1 MVVKTLLKGAA
12 RTVAQKSADKL
23 RTAEHLNYK
32 GRPARLNQF
41 GAGVR
46 SGVISKG
53 RDKRQQ
59 ISDQIKKDVKTKF
72 KNLVNN
78 KKANEPIF
86 KTDEEM
92 LTGGTSPF
100 IKPYEKFAEASQK
113 TNLPY
118 TSGTAQR
125 FLSGAAGLGVK
136 SKGKKGRGGIYVVD
150 DATKNLPLTKESGL
164 KRGYVTDPTFLKY
177 KEAINY
183 VSQPAAWPIIR
194 QNNWS
199 FNDVVKQLPEIK
211 KLRSGRGAGANT
223 VPGKLEK
230 TLYRSF
236 VRGNPSVQILHQ
248 SKDGSKKLLTQN
260 DIGAFV
266 HKSDTA
272 ILKSGEPL
280 NILGYK
286 FNGKDYSKKLLT
298 SNQITD
304 AKKFPEFEEFVS
316 TYKKQIE
323 VNTGEKYMLPH
334 PGGTAP
340 DGTSLNWKKGKMV
353 TTKEVLQDA
362 DLKPIAV
369 DHKLGIGVDPVNN
382 LRILDSRTNE
392 LQGRLSMK
400 PKSDAAKIAFN
411 PDAVDKM
418 LTKGGYNFEKS
429 IDQVRNDQI
438 ALATDVLTKG
448 KVLRA
453 PEQIAKTSQGIST
466 YPKAGGGTELFR
478 RGDDLN
484 ELTAYERRKLVER
497 MGRDIKG
504 RPVLDDDGKVLMED
518 PFEFSDGGRVEL
530 SIGGLAN
537 SRGGI
542 GVDDRLSKVGT
553 LESMLAGVGAG
564 LIDIPKG
571 AFTLGAALLDLGFGT
586 SNAAKVEKYFDELTN
601 LDEKAEATFAGD
613 LTRIMVN
620 LGVPGGFAFKKGTE
634 LATKA
639 LLHKRNGNYF
649 KLTDPKLQER
659 FKTSLNNKG
668 RLFATLGGAGAAG
681 VSDMI
686 FVGDPE
692 HVGTI
697 GDMFGGPTQLK
708 PNDEKN
714 AAREVAN
721 RIKFGLDSSLLI
733 GAIGGTGSSIK
744 SLIRRSNDL
753 QTNND
758 SIDKFLSYLRPRGK
772 KTQEFFDIEREN
784 LGLRRSDINRAEE
797 VSRKLDKHID
807 AIFPFVKNPFNKLG
821 NDGRREFMQKLND
834 TLLSGDYKISP
845 ETGKTEF
852 GLMDK
857 DKVKEITEMMVKKGG
872 SEKDVKGVMEQFYN
886 IRSGWQLMFDDLGTA
901 MGKDALTEFAPL
913 FGKKFKDYL
922 GSTYEIFRNKSV
934 IPMLNY
940 KPTEQA
946 VKKMIKLFKESA
958 SDKGVNLG
966 DEQAEYYVNELLASA
981 RPPKAIATTSEKTSG
996 VYFNA
1001 PDFFINKTT
1010 LADMEMPPKTLPLES
1025 LTDDAKKVVDE
1036 LLGKVEDPL
1045 QTILTGTNK
1054 LSLVTRRN
1062 QLFQT
1067 LNKSNQEILE
1077 KRATFI
1083 KENPG
1088 KEIPA
1093 ALRGMFRETE
1103 LEAINDLGKNIKK
1116 IELDPSR
1123 TEEAGIVNPLDGM
1136 YAERGVAEAIEETA
1150 MIAKDKSS
1158 LFQLY
1163 QSTLLYPKATSQ
1175 MAKTI
1180 LSPITH
1186 ARNFISAGAF
1196 AAANGLIPGLTVSFD
1211 DTGRAFKEAYGALQ
1225 IPGARIDNTR
1235 YRELLRLGVVNNNV
1249 RLGDLQ
1255 KLLKDVNFGES
1266 FDSNVALRNMMRPL
1280 SKAKKWTE
1288 DMYTAEDDFWKITT
1302 FALERSRLKDT
1313 YDKYGVKYT
1322 NELLDDEAAK
1332 IVKNNVPNY
1341 DYVNDFVK
1349 DLRQLPFGNF
1359 VSFPAEIYRTSF
1371 NIMNQSWK
1379 EIFTPHT
1386 LDDGRIVYP
1395 LRNIGLKRMFGFS
1408 STVVGIPYGTVEA
1421 FKAIHDVTDEEMSAL
1436 RRFVPDWSKNS
1447 TLVPIRDEDGSLKY
1461 IDFSHANAY
1470 DTMIRPITTMI
1481 NGVQKGLEED
1491 QVFKNVFLS
1500 MIDATKE
1507 TASPF
1512 VSESIWTEA
1521 LFDVSPIFGRGG
1533 RTSEGR
1539 RLWTDETPWG
1549 DAFYAG
1555 IKHLGATVVPGSLPA
1570 MGRMRDALTET
1581 VDEYGRS
1588 YEFLDEALG
1597 VAGMRVVDVDPA
1609 RSMKFKIADFRT
1621 GINNSRR
1628 EFTGPLL
1635 KGGPITPEQVV
1646 DQYQKANESLFR
1658 VQQKMFKDYYAAR
1671 TLGVTDRALQNT
1683 FQDRVSDKQVQA
1695 IRTGRFTPFVPS
1707 ENIAQAFADNAREIG
1722 EPDAFKSALSQIR
1735 RLIRNYQK
1743 LTLGNTFPIIDNPF
1757 RVPVTQNITGPL
1769 SQITGTPLDN
1779 TSLSQPLTGNQQVA
1793 TAQRGQQVFG
1803 SNDPIF
1809 GVG

>member
-1 MVVKTLLKGAA
+1 MSIAPIL
-12 RTVAQKSADKL
+12 
-23 RTAEHLNYK
+23 
-32 GRPARLNQF
+32 
-41 GAGVR
+41 
-46 SGVISKG
+46 
-53 RDKRQQ
+53 
-59 ISDQIKKDVKTKF
+59 F
-72 KNLVNN
+72 KNIDD
-78 KKANEPIF
+78 IF
-86 KTDEEM
+86 KIAE
-92 LTGGTSPF
+92 LARPS
-100 IKPYEKFAEASQK
+100 IKTTF
-113 TNLPY
+113 T
-118 TSGTAQR
+118 TR
-125 FLSGAAGLGVK
+125 
-136 SKGKKGRGGIYVVD
+136 KGKKIKTQEKENNIPQIIFEPGPPTVVFKQKIEAANKIIDAYNKAGKSTKMKFVVNALGYGVGQQSAPGNLAPLLKPLNNRAQNALVQFEKLIGDTSKTPVENVFEIKRTIAKNLGLSKAHGVDFKLYQNSPLWKKFDVKIGNFFDRTGLGQKNFMNSILAEQEAIGKKLTIDEAFEYYLGRTKNG
-150 DATKNLPLTKESGL
+150 TKNLNQASGLSYRGPISSILRYATIHSKQGGNKIVWESGWDDSRKFIVDIDNL
-164 KRGYVTDPTFLKY
+164 KFRYLGGPDPDKVYTKQNLFKIEQDADKNFAEYIDIFNRKKAIEETIVPDPRNPGMFTEWNKLMKDTYKKY
-177 KEAINY
+177 
-183 VSQPAAWPIIR
+183 
-194 QNNWS
+194 
-199 FNDVVKQLPEIK
+199 
-211 KLRSGRGAGANT
+211 T
-223 VPGKLEK
+223 
-230 TLYRSF
+230 
-236 VRGNPSVQILHQ
+236 
-248 SKDGSKKLLTQN
+248 GSDQQ
-260 DIGAFV
+260 
-266 HKSDTA
+266 
-272 ILKSGEPL
+272 PL
-280 NILGYK
+280 NI
-286 FNGKDYSKKLLT
+286 
-298 SNQITD
+298 
-304 AKKFPEFEEFVS
+304 
-316 TYKKQIE
+316 
-323 VNTGEKYMLPH
+323 
-334 PGGTAP
+334 
-340 DGTSLNWKKGKMV
+340 
-353 TTKEVLQDA
+353 
-362 DLKPIAV
+362 
-369 DHKLGIGVDPVNN
+369 DHKLGI
-382 LRILDSRTNE
+382 
-392 LQGRLSMK
+392 K
-400 PKSDAAKIAFN
+400 
-411 PDAVDKM
+411 
-418 LTKGGYNFEKS
+418 
-429 IDQVRNDQI
+429 
-438 ALATDVLTKG
+438 
-448 KVLRA
+448 
-453 PEQIAKTSQGIST
+453 
-466 YPKAGGGTELFR
+466 
-478 RGDDLN
+478 
-484 ELTAYERRKLVER
+484 
-497 MGRDIKG
+497 
-504 RPVLDDDGKVLMED
+504 ED
-518 PFEFSDGGRVEL
+518 PFKDGGRVEL
-530 SIGGLAN
+530 SVGGLAN
-537 SRGGI
+537 SSRGGI
-542 GVDDRLSKVGT
+542 GLDDRLSKVGT

-857 DKVKEITEMMVKKGG
+857 DKVKEITEMMIKKGG

-958 SDKGVNLG
+958 SEKGVNLG

-981 RPPKAIATTSEKTSG
+981 RPPRAIATTSEKTSG

-1077 KRATFI
+1077 KRAAFI

-1757 RVPVTQNITGPL
+1757 RMPVTQNITGPL

>member
-1 MVVKTLLKGAA
+1 MAIQTGVVKLLNKTFAKSSAQETVDFLFNIQKMSKDKGKTKRQFAVEPGLRKKGYGKDRVLTGDIERDTWSLEKYGVLFDDIATLPLNPIKGKTTQQVVSKARDSFNKSNPSGKYERAPTKFYAEQTNPMMNLILRKKIKETIDATEGKPVITDVRRAVEEFLEKNKLPKLAKNKPKDANKIINKEVAELENVELLIPFQKGRSLTKAERDAVYGEDFVAQTKEEAAAKRITAGLSESSVGTGVEEKVAALKSFKDPDTEELVNVYDEMVEVANRHPEMGHAQDSKTIQSPIGFRDGKSKKVVEELQKHKEFAKLFDADGLLKKEIPTTKQRNINMIRFERQIREIYKNIGDANKMGD
-12 RTVAQKSADKL
+12 TTQLKNLSTQLDDIVNKMKTEQTYIYVKL
-23 RTAEHLNYK
+23 PDNNPNNLLGWK
-32 GRPARLNQF
+32 
-41 GAGVR
+41 
-46 SGVISKG
+46 
-53 RDKRQQ
+53 
-59 ISDQIKKDVKTKF
+59 IKKLGYDPSEAIP
-72 KNLVNN
+72 NYIGSS
-78 KKANEPIF
+78 KKAQFDLEVA
-86 KTDEEM
+86 DRAR
-92 LTGGTSPF
+92 S
-100 IKPYEKFAEASQK
+100 IKE
-113 TNLPY
+113 
-118 TSGTAQR
+118 
-125 FLSGAAGLGVK
+125 
-136 SKGKKGRGGIYVVD
+136 
-150 DATKNLPLTKESGL
+150 
-164 KRGYVTDPTFLKY
+164 LKY
-177 KEAINY
+177 K
-183 VSQPAAWPIIR
+183 
-194 QNNWS
+194 
-199 FNDVVKQLPEIK
+199 
-211 KLRSGRGAGANT
+211 
-223 VPGKLEK
+223 
-230 TLYRSF
+230 
-236 VRGNPSVQILHQ
+236 
-248 SKDGSKKLLTQN
+248 
-260 DIGAFV
+260 
-266 HKSDTA
+266 
-272 ILKSGEPL
+272 
-280 NILGYK
+280 
-286 FNGKDYSKKLLT
+286 
-298 SNQITD
+298 
-304 AKKFPEFEEFVS
+304 
-316 TYKKQIE
+316 
-323 VNTGEKYMLPH
+323 
-334 PGGTAP
+334 
-340 DGTSLNWKKGKMV
+340 
-353 TTKEVLQDA
+353 
-362 DLKPIAV
+362 
-369 DHKLGIGVDPVNN
+369 
-382 LRILDSRTNE
+382 
-392 LQGRLSMK
+392 
-400 PKSDAAKIAFN
+400 
-411 PDAVDKM
+411 
-418 LTKGGYNFEKS
+418 
-429 IDQVRNDQI
+429 
-438 ALATDVLTKG
+438 
-448 KVLRA
+448 
-453 PEQIAKTSQGIST
+453 
-466 YPKAGGGTELFR
+466 
-478 RGDDLN
+478 
-484 ELTAYERRKLVER
+484 
-497 MGRDIKG
+497 
-504 RPVLDDDGKVLMED
+504 
-518 PFEFSDGGRVEL
+518 DGGRVGM
-530 SIGGLAN
+530 SVGGLTG
-537 SRGGI
+537 SKGGI

-586 SNAAKVEKYFDELTN
+586 SNAAKVEKYFDDLTTF
-601 LDEKAEATFAGD
+601 DEKAEQTFAGD

-620 LGVPGGFAFKKGTE
+620 LGVPGGFAFKKGAD

-639 LLHKRNGNYF
+639 MLAKKNGNYF
-649 KLTDPKLQER
+649 RLTDPKLAER
-659 FKTSLNNKG
+659 FNTSLNAKG

-733 GAIGGTGSSIK
+733 GAVGGTGSSIK
-744 SLIRRSNDL
+744 SLIRRSNEL

-758 SIDKFLSYLRPRGK
+758 AIDKFLSYLRPRGK

-834 TLLSGDYKISP
+834 TLLSGDYKISA

-857 DKVKEITEMMVKKGG
+857 NKVKEITEMMVKKGG
-872 SEKDVKGVMEQFYN
+872 SEKDVKGVIEQFYN

-958 SDKGVNLG
+958 SEKGVNLG

-981 RPPKAIATTSEKTSG
+981 RPPRAIATSAEKTSG

-1010 LADMEMPPKTLPLES
+1010 LADIEMPPKTLPLES

-1077 KRATFI
+1077 KRAAFI

-1123 TEEAGIVNPLDGM
+1123 TEEAGIVNPLDGL

-1255 KLLKDVNFGES
+1255 KLLKDVNFGET
-1266 FDSNVALRNMMRPL
+1266 FNSNVALRNMMRPL

-1322 NELLDDEAAK
+1322 NELLDNEAAK

-1395 LRNIGLKRMFGFS
+1395 LRNIGLKRMFGFA
-1408 STVVGIPYGTVEA
+1408 STVVGVPYGTVEA
-1421 FKAIHDVTDEEMSAL
+1421 FKAIHDVTEEEMSAL

-1447 TLVPIRDEDGSLKY
+1447 TLVPIRGEDGNLKY

-1549 DAFYAG
+1549 DAFVAG

-1588 YEFLDEALG
+1588 YEFGDELLG
-1597 VAGMRVVDVDPA
+1597 VAGMRVVEVDPA

-1671 TLGVTDRALQNT
+1671 TLGVSDRALENT
-1683 FQDRVSDKQVQA
+1683 FQDRVSNKQVRA
-1695 IRTGRFTPFVPS
+1695 IQTGRFTPFIPS
-1707 ENIAQAFADNAREIG
+1707 ENIEQAFADNARAIG
-1722 EPDAFKSALSQIR
+1722 QPDAFQSALSQIR

-1757 RVPVTQNITGPL
+1757 RMPVTQNITGPL

-1779 TSLSQPLTGNQQVA
+1779 TSLSQPLIGNQQVA

>member
-12 RTVAQKSADKL
+12 RTVAQKAADKS

-53 RDKRQQ
+53 RDKTQQ
-59 ISDQIKKDVKTKF
+59 RSDRMAKDVKTKF
-72 KNLVNN
+72 KNLVNS

-100 IKPYEKFAEASQK
+100 IKYNQKFAEASQK

-118 TSGTAQR
+118 TERTAQKI
-125 FLSGAAGLGVK
+125 LSGAAGLGVK

-150 DATKNLPLTKESGL
+150 DATKNLPVTKGGP
-164 KRGYVTDPTFLKY
+164 KRGFVTDPTFLKH
-177 KEAINY
+177 KDALNY
-183 VSQPAAWPIIR
+183 ISQPSAWPVIR

-199 FNDVVKQLPEIK
+199 FNDVVKNLPEIK
-211 KLRSGRGAGANT
+211 KLKSGRGAGANT
-223 VPGKLEK
+223 VPGKLER

-248 SKDGSKKLLTQN
+248 SKDGSKKLLTQD
-260 DIGAFV
+260 DIGMFV
-266 HKSDTA
+266 HQSDTA

-280 NILGYK
+280 NISGYK
-286 FNGKDYSKKLLT
+286 LNGKDYSKELLT
-298 SNQITD
+298 SFKITD

-316 TYKKQIE
+316 MYKKQIE

-340 DGTSLNWKKGKMV
+340 DGTDLNWKKGKMV
-353 TTKEVLQDA
+353 TTKEVLEDA
-362 DLKPIAV
+362 GLKGMEV
-369 DHKLGIGVDPVNN
+369 DHIKGIGVDPVNN
-382 LRILDSRTNE
+382 LRILDGRTNQ
-392 LQGRLSMK
+392 LGR
-400 PKSDAAKIAFN
+400 IAIQKTKTEVGKTVYN
-411 PDAVDKM
+411 PDTVDKM
-418 LTKGGYNFEKS
+418 LTKGGYHFDKS
-429 IDQVRNDQI
+429 IEQVRNDSI

-448 KVLRA
+448 RVLRT
-453 PEQIAKTSQGIST
+453 PDQIAKASQGMAT
-466 YPKAGGGTELFR
+466 YGKSGGKGIGLFR
-478 RGDDLN
+478 KGDDLN
-484 ELTAYERRKLVER
+484 QLTAYERKELIKK
-497 MGRDIKG
+497 MGRDVKG
-504 RPVLDDDGKVLMED
+504 RPVLDDDGKILMED
-518 PFEFSDGGRVEL
+518 PFEFSEGGRVEL
-530 SIGGLAN
+530 SVGGLAN

-649 KLTDPKLQER
+649 RLTDPKLQER

-733 GAIGGTGSSIK
+733 GAVGGTGSSIK

-758 SIDKFLSYLRPRGK
+758 AIDKFLSYLRPRGK

-834 TLLSGDYKISP
+834 TLLSGDYRISA

-857 DKVKEITEMMVKKGG
+857 NKVKEITEMMIKKGG

-966 DEQAEYYVNELLASA
+966 DEQAEYYVNELLRTA
-981 RPPKAIATTSEKTSG
+981 RPPRAIATKAEKTSG

-1077 KRATFI
+1077 KRAAFI

-1123 TEEAGIVNPLDGM
+1123 TEEAGIVNPLDGL

-1695 IRTGRFTPFVPS
+1695 IRTGRFTPFIPS
-1707 ENIAQAFADNAREIG
+1707 ANIAQAFADNAREIG
-1722 EPDAFKSALSQIR
+1722 EPDAFKSALSQIK

-1757 RVPVTQNITGPL
+1757 RMPVTQNITGPL